1 MATAMV
7 APMRAL
13 LTELQAAIDDAAGA
27 TAEGDASGGL
37 RGAHHLALCDLTRR
51 MHAELGV
58 LEQAVPVLD
67 HDDDD
72 DPDDANGHANAN
84 GDGGGNAAPNGTVP
98 AARLAMH
105 KALSHARI
113 AQLQARIEGLEARC
127 DKLREH
133 KRMYFNYYAFYKQTN
148 RLLKTRCG
156 MSLNPK
162 DPANR
167 ALDAEASAKYQPL
180 YEHYDA
186 DQARLALV
194 RQERDREQ
202 QEADAQELDAIR
214 ARWGLA
220 PVNALA

>member
-13 LTELQAAIDDAAGA
+13 LTELQATIDDAAGA

-37 RGAHHLALCDLTRR
+37 RDAHHLALCDLTRR

-58 LEQAVPVLD
+58 LEQAVPVLGHD
-67 HDDDD
+67 DDDD
-72 DPDDANGHANAN
+72 DPDDANAN
-84 GDGGGNAAPNGTVP
+84 GDGGGGGGNAAPNGTVP

-133 KRMYFNYYAFYKQTN
+133 KRMYYNYYAFYQQTN
-148 RLLKTRCG
+148 RLLKARLG
-156 MSLNPK
+156 MSLKPN
-162 DPANR
+162 DTANR
-167 ALDAEASAKYQPL
+167 ALEAEASAKYEHL
-180 YEHYDA
+180 YEYYDA

-194 RQERDREQ
+194 RQEREREQ

-220 PVNALA
+220 PANALA